1 MKGPQVKM
9 EVDVGNGG
17 CAIGLAA
24 GTPAKFV
31 GAVGAATFVG
41 AAIFPDVAVGAGAL
55 VGAFVGAPVGALV
68 GAVIVVALAAVAV
81 VVVVAILVDG
91 VLVDGL
97 FVATHCGEDS
107 AAGGDMRLGRRRK
120 KKGE

>member
-31 GAVGAATFVG
+31 GAVGAAIFVG
-41 AAIFPDVAVGAGAL
+41 DAILPVALFGAGAP
-55 VGAFVGAPVGALV
+55 VGALVGALV
-68 GAVIVVALAAVAV
+68 GAVIVVALAAVV
-81 VVVVAILVDG
+81 VVAVVAILVDG

>member
-31 GAVGAATFVG
+31 GAVGAAIFVG
-41 AAIFPDVAVGAGAL
+41 DAILPVALFGAGAP
-55 VGAFVGAPVGALV
+55 VGALVGALV
-68 GAVIVVALAAVAV
+68 GAVIVVALAAVV
-81 VVVVAILVDG
+81 VVAVVAILVDG

-97 FVATHCGEDS
+97 FVVTHCGRVNS
-107 AAGGDMRLGRRRK
+107 AAAGDMRMGRRRK
-120 KKGE
+120 EKGE